1 MTKLLPVVLVVE
13 IVAGATLLT
22 PKDLGANQLLIVKE
36 MGNQLICKLLIMGQT
51 VILKENQASLSLM
64 QVTLFAGFLQEVDL
78 VDGVISLL

>member
-1 MTKLLPVVLVVE
+1 MVLVVE